1 MGPAVLPYFH
11 EGGAGCGGIDE
22 FAVAIAVGLFAV
34 GGEEVGPAGA
44 HVAGHVF
51 HDDRDGV
58 GFFIDGD
65 EELLVCDLLHG
76 AFGELLV
83 VAKHREGVFEVRRG
97 ELRCHA
103 VQCIR
108 ILCGPGA
115 GSGNRE
121 WLAVAYDFSEAKKF
135 KRRE

>member
-11 EGGAGCGGIDE
+11 ESGAGCGGIYE
-22 FAVAIAVGLFAV
+22 FAVAIAVRLFAV

-44 HVAGHVF
+44 HVAGQVL

-58 GFFIDGD
+58 GFFVDGD
-65 EELLVCDLLHG
+65 EELLVGELLHG

-83 VAKHREGVFEVRRG
+83 VPEYHEGVLEVRRG

-108 ILCGPGA
+108 ILCCGA
-115 GSGNRE
+115 GGNGP
-121 WLAVAYDFSEAKKF
+121 AVAYDFSEAKKF